1 MFLQILINICH
12 GKLGQTAVC
21 TSQNITVIIR
31 TGSYVA
37 HNIISFAHTS
47 GQYRQGIL
55 PRIIYRSLNRIMDLE
70 NYNNNPLLYLL
81 PASYYLY
88 VPSHLTHQ

>member
-12 GKLGQTAVC
+12 GKFGQTAVC

-37 HNIISFAHTS
+37 HNIISFAHAS

-55 PRIIYRSLNRIMDLE
+55 PRIIYRSLNRIMNIFILTW
-70 NYNNNPLLYLL
+70 YLHINT
-81 PASYYLY
+81 
-88 VPSHLTHQ
+88 VK

>member
-37 HNIISFAHTS
+37 HNIISFAH
-47 GQYRQGIL
+47 
-55 PRIIYRSLNRIMDLE
+55 
-70 NYNNNPLLYLL
+70 
-81 PASYYLY
+81 ASA
-88 VPSHLTHQ
+88 STDKASFRE